1 MRILL
6 VCDAFP
12 PMRTSG
18 ALHMFDLAIELSN
31 QGHEVVVITSDS
43 ELTKKCVESIEIFG
57 VLIRVKSSEIKKA
70 NYYKRAIREFIQP
83 FIMLSAFRSSN
94 VSNFPLDGIVWYSPS
109 IFFGLLIKLL
119 KLKYK
124 CTTYL
129 VLRDL
134 FPDWALDLGILKK
147 GFVYRILKLIEHNQ
161 YKVADRIGVQSPG
174 NIELMSGGDRIK
186 SKCEVLWNWLSKDSD
201 ISKKSSIRVNET
213 HLNGRNIFV
222 YAGNMG
228 VAQNVDILINLA
240 ENLQY
245 REDVGFIFVGRG
257 NRAKDLRTIT
267 NERKLNN
274 VIFFDEID
282 PSEIP
287 DLYSQ
292 CHVGLVALDPRH
304 KTHNIPGK
312 FLSYMKAGLP
322 VLASINPGNDLIDL
336 IESYKVGY
344 VSSESSP
351 KHLYDKATLLLE
363 EICQKKEYSTRC
375 NSILEELFSTNVAA
389 RQIISVLRN

>member
-1 MRILL
+1 
-6 VCDAFP
+6 
-12 PMRTSG
+12 
-18 ALHMFDLAIELSN
+18 MFHQN
-31 QGHEVVVITSDS
+31 
-43 ELTKKCVESIEIFG
+43 
-57 VLIRVKSSEIKKA
+57 
-70 NYYKRAIREFIQP
+70 N
-83 FIMLSAFRSSN
+83 
-94 VSNFPLDGIVWYSPS
+94 
-109 IFFGLLIKLL
+109 LL

-257 NRAKDLRTIT
+257 NRVKDLRTIT

-375 NSILEELFSTNVAA
+375 SSILEELFSTNVAA